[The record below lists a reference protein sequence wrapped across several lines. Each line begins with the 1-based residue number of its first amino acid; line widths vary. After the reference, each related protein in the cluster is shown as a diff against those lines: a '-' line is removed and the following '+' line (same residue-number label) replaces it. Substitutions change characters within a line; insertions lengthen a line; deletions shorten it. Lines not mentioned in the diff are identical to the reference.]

1 MMGILQV
8 ISYRHL
14 RSPQK
19 GSFSTFVGVLAVVGL
34 GIGLA
39 SLIITL
45 SILEGFE
52 TTISEKI
59 AGFDGHA
66 RLQHF
71 MDQPVSIDTKID
83 TVLKDIPGSRSVSF
97 IQKPALIRVKTK
109 TEGVIVEGLEKM
121 DQRFALSE
129 ILVEGTPE
137 LESGTIILGKRLA
150 DELKISTG
158 DHTVLFDISSFTNV
172 LGKKRLQSFKVQGLF
187 HSGLLEYDK
196 SVVYLTL
203 SDAQKIFGMT
213 STITGKMLWFD
224 DIGKT
229 QDYVRT
235 MDQKLNYPWYVMSWK
250 DKHRIL
256 FEWIR
261 VQRWPILIIFG
272 MIAFVGIVNIISAM
286 AMIITEKTREIGTL
300 MSFGFTRKM
309 IRWIFVLEG
318 AIIGLAGALFGVVLS
333 VILIWLQI
341 QYQFVGIPED
351 VYFMDQ
357 VPMAVNAYIIIWV
370 GVIGFLMSVLAS
382 LWPSVAAR
390 NVQPAKALQYE

>member
-1 MMGILQV
+1 MGILQV